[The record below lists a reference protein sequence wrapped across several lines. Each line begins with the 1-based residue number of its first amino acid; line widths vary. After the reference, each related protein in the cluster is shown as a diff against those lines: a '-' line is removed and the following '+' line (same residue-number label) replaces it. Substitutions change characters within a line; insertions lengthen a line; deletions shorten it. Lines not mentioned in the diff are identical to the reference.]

1 MDVRFL
7 LDEHIDHAIAAA
19 LRLRSY
25 DVLTLAEANLL
36 SADDFQRILPFAL
49 SDTRVIVTR
58 DADFLV
64 MHGRGDAHAGI
75 VHWHGRKRNV
85 KEAIHY
91 PPSNGQEGD
100 ERKHDRRR
108 AVHQATIPLTPCS
121 LTIFR
126 IRFQLVLSSAVRPLF
141 SRQSSGR
148 PFSHRIR
155 SARLF

>member
-91 PPSNGQEGD
+91 LLQMG
-100 ERKHDRRR
+100 RKE
-108 AVHQATIPLTPCS
+108 TSESMIG
-121 LTIFR
+121 
-126 IRFQLVLSSAVRPLF
+126 AVRYIKP
-141 SRQSSGR
+141 QY
-148 PFSHRIR
+148 P
-155 SARLF
+155 